1 MDKGEL
7 SKYTESL
14 RRLPLFQLEW
24 LAKKINKKEFPDRY
38 QAIFEQISEKKQLQ
52 LSIEDKNIAKK
63 HARIFQIVARIRRVY
78 LVLLIISWLVVFW
91 GICHP
96 LNLRE
101 SLEAL
106 LYAILW
112 TVIYYGLRSEES
124 WVIPLIFIN
133 SAILCFS
140 RLTDIF
146 HPAENVKEIVFK
158 VLSCL
163 TILFFFYQILF
174 FSKGEVRRYF
184 GDKGKLLFH

>member
-146 HPAENVKEIVFK
+146 HPAENAKEIVFK